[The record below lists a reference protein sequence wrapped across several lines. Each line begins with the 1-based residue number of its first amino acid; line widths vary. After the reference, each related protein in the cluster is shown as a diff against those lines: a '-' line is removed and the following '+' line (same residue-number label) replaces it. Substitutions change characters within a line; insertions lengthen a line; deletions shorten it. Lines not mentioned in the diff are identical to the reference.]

1 MENKIIEQWRNYAG
15 EIRDI
20 RIRLLRVTTNSKYQ
34 KLLPKKEQEYLVRAL
49 KLLDKFRDEAEEV
62 MFKRTGSRDI
72 TIWYT

>member
-1 MENKIIEQWRNYAG
+1 MENNIIEQWRNYAG

-20 RIRLLRVTTNSKYQ
+20 RNRLLKVTTNSKYQ

-49 KLLDKFRDEAEEV
+49 KLIDKFRDEAEEV
-62 MFKRTGSRDI
+62 MSKHTGSRDI